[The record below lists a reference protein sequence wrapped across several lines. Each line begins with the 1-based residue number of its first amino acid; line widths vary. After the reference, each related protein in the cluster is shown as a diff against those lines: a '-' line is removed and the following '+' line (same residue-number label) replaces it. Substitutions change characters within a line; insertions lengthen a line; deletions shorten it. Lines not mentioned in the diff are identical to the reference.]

1 MSSDPTDAE
10 LASFSTLDHVANW
23 AGVPGDNVQATSARK
38 ALYAL
43 LGAEPT
49 QLPRII
55 GVIDEATYVSA
66 LGTWQVSSV
75 NVGLAVKSSGLLFGK
90 ACRVHAGTQ
99 STYASIAAAA
109 ASSAAAAA
117 AVSTLALTATCPAAR
132 KIRLNQVLNQIDD
145 TEVSVLDDI
154 RVLQCY
160 AKYEIIFGYGK
171 SPAPEADVTPEQL
184 TVLKH
189 IVDSGQ
195 CPYVD
200 LAI

>member
-1 MSSDPTDAE
+1 MSA
-10 LASFSTLDHVANW
+10 A
-23 AGVPGDNVQATSARK
+23 
-38 ALYAL
+38 
-43 LGAEPT
+43 
-49 QLPRII
+49 
-55 GVIDEATYVSA
+55 
-66 LGTWQVSSV
+66 
-75 NVGLAVKSSGLLFGK
+75 NVGLAIRSSGLLFGR

-109 ASSAAAAA
+109 ASTAAAAV
-117 AVSTLALTATCPAAR
+117 AVSTLALATAAGPAAR

-160 AKYEIIFGYGK
+160 ANYEVIFGVGK

-184 TVLKH
+184 TALKH

-195 CPYVD
+195 CP
-200 LAI
+200 